1 MAKELE
7 TIVNISGNLE
17 ASLRN
22 AIDQAT
28 NQLDRLAETTR
39 ETGNAYEKLEY
50 ALKDQKDAL
59 RKAQKEYAAY
69 VLAGE
74 ESSIQ
79 AQELETYISRLSH
92 AISGNESAM
101 RDAEKAAQKLAG
113 GLNDTGNEAN
123 NADDGI
129 DRVGKAA
136 KDSKSGFSVMKGA
149 ISNLISSGIQNLI
162 SAAGNAIT
170 SIYGL
175 ADSTQEYREDM
186 GKLET
191 AWESAG
197 QSTEL
202 AAETYKNF
210 YSVLGEEDRSVEA
223 VNHLAKFVDTEE
235 DIAKWTDIATGV
247 WGTFG
252 DSLPI
257 EGLTEAANET
267 AKVGDVTGV
276 LADALN
282 WAGVNEDDFQKSLDA
297 CATEQERSALIT
309 DTLSGLYDD
318 AADSYRENNESII
331 EARKAN
337 SDYTDTLADMGEMIE
352 PVTTAVKGGM
362 TDLLE
367 VGVDLMNKVD
377 FAGFAEKASSGF
389 SALAG
394 FIGPVAEQALPAL
407 FDGIGTVT
415 EAFSPLVPLVGDFA
429 SGVLPV
435 LSSAVGDIF
444 DALTPVIPI
453 VVDLVSNL
461 LPLISSLIE
470 ALAPVITTVVSA
482 LTPVLS
488 AIGQL
493 VSGLIPPLIKLV
505 NTLSPVIQFLANVI
519 SGALSGAMTSILPL
533 VDTMTATFQSL
544 IDFIVNFFT
553 LNWGEAWQNAID
565 VFSNI
570 FGSIGNI
577 VKAPINAVIGAIN
590 TVINGINSI
599 SISLPDW
606 LPGDLAGM
614 TLGFNIPTIPML
626 ATGGFTDGVSI
637 AGEAGTEAVISFNP
651 AYREENI
658 GYWARAGW
666 MLGATVDDA
675 GFSLTGEAGGTT
687 VLDMGGV
694 TFAPNISISG
704 KTNKESVVKAIRD
717 EYPEFLDLLEEFLL
731 ERGIGV
737 FA

>member
-79 AQELETYISRLSH
+79 AQELEAYISRLSH
-92 AISGNESAM
+92 EISGNESAM

-162 SAAGNAIT
+162 SAAGNAVT

-318 AADSYRENNESII
+318 AADIYRENNESII

-352 PVTTAVKGGM
+352 PVTTAVKDGM

-394 FIGPVAEQALPAL
+394 FIGPVAEQALPAI
-407 FDGIGTVT
+407 FDGIGAVV
-415 EAFSPLVPLVGDFA
+415 EAFSPLGPLIGDFA

-435 LSSAVGDIF
+435 LSTAVGSIF
-444 DALTPVIPI
+444 EALTPVIPI

-461 LPLISSLIE
+461 LPLISSLIQ
-470 ALAPVITTVVSA
+470 ALAPVITTVLTA

-488 AIGQL
+488 AIGTL
-493 VSGLIPPLIKLV
+493 VSGLIPPLISV
-505 NTLSPVIQFLANVI
+505 INTLSPVLQYVANVI
-519 SGALSGAMTSILPL
+519 SSVLGGALTGIMPAVENVIA
-533 VDTMTATFQSL
+533 VFQGV
-544 IDFIVNFFT
+544 IDFLINVFT
-553 LNWGEAWQNAID
+553 GNWSSLWQNIVD
-565 VFSNI
+565 IFTNI
-570 FGSIGNI
+570 FGAVQNI
-577 VKAPINAVIGAIN
+577 FKGVV
-590 TVINGINSI
+590 NGV
-599 SISLPDW
+599 ISLAN
-606 LPGDLAGM
+606 GVIS
-614 TLGFNIPTIPML
+614 GFNFIGSAFGIEIPEIPML

-658 GYWARAGW
+658 GYWARAGQ